1 MIWSLIKIIFFIT
14 IIALVTLVTGVI
26 IDAGGV
32 ITMQFASYEISL
44 TPIQGIIGIILCMSS
59 LLATK
64 WLSGYLSQYLNFLMV
79 MKPL

>member
-44 TPIQGIIGIILCMSS
+44 TPIQGIIGII
-59 LLATK
+59 
-64 WLSGYLSQYLNFLMV
+64 
-79 MKPL
+79 